1 MSMSWYPGH
10 DTDEGWEIGVDN
22 PGHGTLWIRTLGSD
36 LPEWEADLR
45 GAELTSFLT
54 SLTALALDEPAVVAL
69 GSTPTGGLPRFM
81 DPDRAR
87 RLLPAF
93 QSAVLLAAAG
103 SDRYERLTPDDAD
116 DAPAEP
122 LCVNCHKGSP
132 YADAETVSE
141 WCQTYGHTPFGQNG
155 GNWDLA
161 LELHER
167 ERYWWERERMRALR
181 ETDLDVAARS

>member
-10 DTDEGWEIGVDN
+10 DTAEGWEISVDN
-22 PGHGTLWIRTLGSD
+22 PGHGTLWIRTLGED
-36 LPEWEADLR
+36 LPEWESDLR
-45 GAELTSFLT
+45 GAELTSFLAA
-54 SLTALALDEPAVVAL
+54 LTALVLDESAALAL

-81 DPDRAR
+81 NATRAR

-93 QSAVLLAAAG
+93 QKAVLLAAAG
-103 SDRYERLTPDDAD
+103 SDRYERLAPDED

-132 YADAETVSE
+132 YAATETWSE

-155 GNWDLA
+155 GRWDLA
-161 LELHER
+161 VELHAHAVDR
-167 ERYWWERERMRALR
+167 WKRMRALLASDAELVR
-181 ETDLDVAARS
+181 